1 MQQCVTDMMA
11 LDLKESVLLYAHKS
25 SLNTEVAIKFT
36 CVQHFQK
43 VHCIVQAQLSYHTH
57 CEGGREDAARPNRL
71 MTERQCLL
79 TGLTPLLVLPISI
92 GDMSNGSRVVDSKL
106 VLSRGLKV

>member
-1 MQQCVTDMMA
+1 MYRRNYPITPTVRGEEKML
-11 LDLKESVLLYAHKS
+11 LD
-25 SLNTEVAIKFT
+25 
-36 CVQHFQK
+36 
-43 VHCIVQAQLSYHTH
+43 
-57 CEGGREDAARPNRL
+57 PNRL

>member
-57 CEGGREDAARPNRL
+57 CEGGREDAARP
-71 MTERQCLL
+71 E
-79 TGLTPLLVLPISI
+79 P
-92 GDMSNGSRVVDSKL
+92 VDDREAMFIDWSDPASCSSHQHRRH
-106 VLSRGLKV
+106 VDWE